1 MDKKLKNPAVWLP
14 LVVAVAFI
22 AGMWTM
28 KGLHSGDRGSAAQR
42 KLATM
47 LGIIDQEYVDKVDTD
62 SLLESSFADLIAG
75 LDPHSTYIPASDLE
89 AVNSELEGS
98 FSGIGIT
105 FNMLNDSINVLE
117 VISGG
122 PSEKVGLMPG
132 DRIVTIDDSVASG
145 RKWSNERVITN
156 LRGAE
161 GTKVRLGVR
170 RDTARDLLQF
180 EVTRGQVPV
189 TSIDASYMIDAQTGY
204 VKVNKFGRTTFDEFF
219 TNLVKLRADGAKRF
233 IIDLRGNTGGF
244 MEMACL
250 MANEFLPGRQP
261 IVSTLGRDMNANS
274 ATWSDGNGTFGTEDV
289 VLLIDEYSASS
300 SEIVAGALQ
309 DHDRALVIGRRSFGK
324 GLVQRQ
330 IDLDDGSALRL
341 TISRYYTPSGRCIQ
355 KTYVHGDND
364 TYATELME
372 RYTSGEVFSAD
383 SIKVD
388 RALIY
393 TTDGG
398 REVYGGGGIMPD
410 IFVPS
415 DTSAVTSYYLK
426 VLNAGLL
433 QKFCLRYA
441 DSHRSTL
448 KTAKSTSALLAMLPS
463 DDALLQEFVEY
474 AAANGVP
481 ARWYYINISR
491 RLLVTDLKALIA
503 RDILGSGAYY
513 EVANRQDPTVQR
525 ALTELDAG
533 SAKPPVKVSRH

>member
-14 LVVAVAFI
+14 LVAALAFI

-28 KGLHSGDRGSAAQR
+28 KGLHSGDRGSEAQR

-47 LGIIDQEYVDKVDTD
+47 LSIIDQEYVDEVDTD
-62 SLLESSFADLIAG
+62 SLLESSFTQLIAG
-75 LDPHSTYIPASDLE
+75 LDPHSNYIPASDLE

-145 RKWSNERVITN
+145 QKWSNERVITH
-156 LRGAE
+156 LRGPE
-161 GTKVRLGVR
+161 NTKVRLGIR
-170 RDTARDLLQF
+170 RDTAKELLHF
-180 EVTRGQVPV
+180 EVTRGPVPV
-189 TSIDASYMIDAQTGY
+189 TSIDAAYMIAPATGY

-219 TNLVKLRADGAKRF
+219 TSLVKLRADGAKRF
-233 IIDLRGNTGGF
+233 VIDLRGNTGGF

-250 MANEFLPGRQP
+250 MANEFLPGHKA
-261 IVSTLGRDMNANS
+261 IVSTIGRDMNANS
-274 ATWSDGNGTFGTEDV
+274 ATFSDGNGSFANEEV
-289 VLLIDEYSASS
+289 VLLIDEISASS
-300 SEIVAGALQ
+300 SEILAGALQ
-309 DHDRALVIGRRSFGK
+309 DNDRALVIGRRSFGK

-341 TISRYYTPSGRCIQ
+341 TISRYYTPSGRSIQ
-355 KTYVHGDND
+355 KTYAHGDND
-364 TYATELME
+364 AYATELMD

-383 SIKVD
+383 SVKLD
-388 RALIY
+388 KSLIY
-393 TTDGG
+393 TTVGG

-410 IFVPS
+410 IYVPS
-415 DTSAVTSYYLK
+415 DTSAITSYYLK

-441 DSHRSTL
+441 DAHRSAL
-448 KTAKSTSALLAMLPS
+448 KQSKNADELLSRLPA
-463 DDALLQEFVEY
+463 DEALLQEFVDY

-533 SAKPPVKVSRH
+533 SAKPPVKVTRH

>member
-28 KGLHSGDRGSAAQR
+28 KGLHGGDRGSEAQR

-62 SLLESSFADLIAG
+62 SLLESSFSQLIAG

-98 FSGIGIT
+98 FSGIGIS

-145 RKWSNERVITN
+145 RKWTNEHVITS
-156 LRGAE
+156 LRGPE
-161 GTKVRLGVR
+161 GSKVRLGVR
-170 RDTARDLLQF
+170 RDTSKELLQF

-189 TSIDASYMIDAQTGY
+189 TSIDAAYMIDPQTGF

-219 TNLVKLRADGAKRF
+219 TSLVKLRAAGAKRF

-250 MANEFLPGRQP
+250 MANEFLPGRQA
-261 IVSTLGRDMNANS
+261 IVSTIGRDMNANT
-274 ATWSDGNGTFGTEDV
+274 ATFSDGHGTFGTEDV

-309 DHDRALVIGRRSFGK
+309 DNDRALVIGRRSFGK

-341 TISRYYTPSGRCIQ
+341 TISRYYTPSGRSIQ
-355 KTYVHGDND
+355 KTYAHGDND
-364 TYATELME
+364 TYATELLD

-383 SIKVD
+383 SVKFD
-388 RALIY
+388 KSLIY
-393 TTDGG
+393 TTVGG

-410 IFVPS
+410 IYVPS
-415 DTSAVTSYYLK
+415 DTSAITSYYLK
-426 VLNAGLL
+426 VLNAGLI

-441 DSHRSTL
+441 DTHRTSL
-448 KTAKSTSALLAMLPS
+448 KTSKNVSELLKHLPS
-463 DDALLQEFVEY
+463 DDALLQEFVDY

-491 RLLVTDLKALIA
+491 RLLVNDLKALIA
-503 RDILGSGAYY
+503 RDILGAGAYY
-513 EVANRQDPTVQR
+513 EVYNTQDPTVQR
-525 ALTELDAG
+525 ALKELDAG
-533 SAKPPVKVSRH
+533 SAKPPVKVTHK